1 MLQSLKPH
9 IFIDHATATFTFL
22 INTNSSNGNYT
33 INSTI
38 NEFDDP
44 YQNGIRVYEFTLV
57 SSSAPFID
65 EIKQTYPLPSSS
77 SGNYNKISVRIL
89 IPNGSVVGSVT
100 VNIKNEEHFTHDG
113 TNVMPYCWI
122 KSLPVPAT
130 KVFFK
135 TFVPNTVLP
144 SQPTEIVLLPAKNKI
159 VLNYIVP
166 PLAANPNDLFSERSY
181 NLSDYVPA
189 TYNLIEVRITEED
202 SSNNTRKKKGS
213 GTTSQ
218 SDADSSDDN

>member
-22 INTNSSNGNYT
+22 INTNSSNGDYT

-44 YQNGIRVYEFTLV
+44 YQNGVRVYEFTLV

-135 TFVPNTVLP
+135 TYVPNTILP

-181 NLSDYVPA
+181 NLSDYAPA

>member
-44 YQNGIRVYEFTLV
+44 YQNGVRVYEFTLV

-135 TFVPNTVLP
+135 TYVPNTILP

-181 NLSDYVPA
+181 NLSDYDPA

-202 SSNNTRKKKGS
+202 SSNNKKKKKGS

>member
-1 MLQSLKPH
+1 MLQSFKPH

-44 YQNGIRVYEFTLV
+44 YQNGVRVYEFTLV

-135 TFVPNTVLP
+135 TYVPNTILP

-181 NLSDYVPA
+181 NLSDYDPA

>member
-44 YQNGIRVYEFTLV
+44 YQNGVRVYEFTLV
-57 SSSAPFID
+57 TSSATVNNEPISLS
-65 EIKQTYPLPSSS
+65 LPSGS

-135 TFVPNTVLP
+135 TYVPNTILP

-166 PLAANPNDLFSERSY
+166 PLAANPNNLFSERSY
-181 NLSDYVPA
+181 NLVDYDPA

>member
-44 YQNGIRVYEFTLV
+44 YQNGVRVYEFTLV

-135 TFVPNTVLP
+135 TYVPNTILP

-166 PLAANPNDLFSERSY
+166 PLAANPNNLFSERSY
-181 NLSDYVPA
+181 NLVDYDPA

>member
-44 YQNGIRVYEFTLV
+44 YQNGVRVYEFTLV

-181 NLSDYVPA
+181 NLSDYDPA

>member
-44 YQNGIRVYEFTLV
+44 YQNGVRVYEFTLV

-135 TFVPNTVLP
+135 TYVPNTILP

-181 NLSDYVPA
+181 NLS
-189 TYNLIEVRITEED
+189 
-202 SSNNTRKKKGS
+202 
-213 GTTSQ
+213 
-218 SDADSSDDN
+218 

>member
-44 YQNGIRVYEFTLV
+44 YQNGVRVYEFTLV

-135 TFVPNTVLP
+135 TYVPNTILP

-181 NLSDYVPA
+181 NLSDYDPA

-202 SSNNTRKKKGS
+202 SSNKKKKKKGS

>member
-44 YQNGIRVYEFTLV
+44 YQNGVRVYEFTLV

-65 EIKQTYPLPSSS
+65 EIKQTYPLTSSS

-135 TFVPNTVLP
+135 TYVPNTILP

-166 PLAANPNDLFSERSY
+166 PLAANPNNLFSERSY
-181 NLSDYVPA
+181 NLVDYDPA

>member
-44 YQNGIRVYEFTLV
+44 YQNGVRVYEFTLV

-135 TFVPNTVLP
+135 TYVPNTILP

-181 NLSDYVPA
+181 NLSDYDPA

>member
-1 MLQSLKPH
+1 MLQSFKPH
-9 IFIDHATATFTFL
+9 IFIDHTTNYFTVL

-33 INSTI
+33 II
-38 NEFDDP
+38 PGQDPFDDP
-44 YQNGIRVYEFTLV
+44 YQNGVRVYEYSL
-57 SSSAPFID
+57 SSSSSPSNDDAI
-65 EIKQTYPLPSSS
+65 IHLPLPSSS
-77 SGNYNKISVRIL
+77 SGNYNKISVRVL
-89 IPNGSVVGSVT
+89 SSNGTVAGSVT

-113 TNVMPYCWI
+113 TNVMPFCWI

-135 TFVPNTVLP
+135 AYVPSTVLP
-144 SQPTEIVLLPAKNKI
+144 SQPTEIILLPAKNKI

-166 PLAANPNDLFSERSY
+166 PLAANPNNLFSERSY
-181 NLSDYVPA
+181 NLSDYDPA

>member
-9 IFIDHATATFTFL
+9 IFIDHATASFTFL

-44 YQNGIRVYEFTLV
+44 YQNGVRVYEFTLV
-57 SSSAPFID
+57 TSSATVNNEPISLS
-65 EIKQTYPLPSSS
+65 LPSGS

-89 IPNGSVVGSVT
+89 FPNGSAAGSVT

-166 PLAANPNDLFSERSY
+166 PLAANPNNLFSERSY
-181 NLSDYVPA
+181 NLVDYDPA

>member
-44 YQNGIRVYEFTLV
+44 YQNGVRVYEFTLV

-166 PLAANPNDLFSERSY
+166 PLAANPNNLFSERSY
-181 NLSDYVPA
+181 NLVDYDPA

>member
-1 MLQSLKPH
+1 MLQSFKPH
-9 IFIDHATATFTFL
+9 IFIDHTTNYFTVL
-22 INTNSSNGNYT
+22 INTYSNNVNFILT
-33 INSTI
+33 ESRDP
-38 NEFDDP
+38 FDDP
-44 YQNGIRVYEFTLV
+44 YQNGVRVYEYKLNGTT
-57 SSSAPFID
+57 SSSSNNEAI
-65 EIKQTYPLPSSS
+65 INLPLP
-77 SGNYNKISVRIL
+77 SGNYNKISVRVL
-89 IPNGSVVGSVT
+89 LQNDSLAGTVT

-113 TNVMPYCWI
+113 TNVMPFCWI

-135 TFVPNTVLP
+135 AYVPSSVLP
-144 SQPTEIVLLPAKNKI
+144 SQPTEIILLPAKNKI

-166 PLAANPNDLFSERSY
+166 PLAANPNNLFSERSY
-181 NLSDYVPA
+181 NLSDYDPA

>member
-1 MLQSLKPH
+1 M
-9 IFIDHATATFTFL
+9 
-22 INTNSSNGNYT
+22 
-33 INSTI
+33 
-38 NEFDDP
+38 
-44 YQNGIRVYEFTLV
+44 YEFTLV

-135 TFVPNTVLP
+135 TYVPNTILP

-181 NLSDYVPA
+181 NLSDYDPA

>member
-1 MLQSLKPH
+1 MLQSFKPH
-9 IFIDHATATFTFL
+9 IFIDHTNASFTFL
-22 INTNSSNGNYT
+22 INTNSNNGNYT
-33 INSTI
+33 INSSI

-44 YQNGIRVYEFTLV
+44 YQNGVRVYEFTLAT
-57 SSSAPFID
+57 SSATVNNQPISLS
-65 EIKQTYPLPSSS
+65 LPSS
-77 SGNYNKISVRIL
+77 SGNYNKISVRVL
-89 IPNGSVVGSVT
+89 FPNGSAAGSVT
-100 VNIKNEEHFTHDG
+100 VNVKNEEHFIHDG

-144 SQPTEIVLLPAKNKI
+144 AQPSEIVLLPAKNKI

-166 PLAANPNDLFSERSY
+166 PLAANPNNLFSERSY
-181 NLSDYVPA
+181 NLADYDPA

-202 SSNNTRKKKGS
+202 SNSTRKKKGS

>member
-22 INTNSSNGNYT
+22 ISTNSSNGNYT

-44 YQNGIRVYEFTLV
+44 YQNGVRVYEFTLV

-135 TFVPNTVLP
+135 TYVPNTILP

-181 NLSDYVPA
+181 NLSDYDPA

>member
-44 YQNGIRVYEFTLV
+44 YQNGVRVYEFTLV

-135 TFVPNTVLP
+135 TYVPNTILP

-181 NLSDYVPA
+181 NLSDYDPA

-218 SDADSSDDN
+218 SDADSSYDN